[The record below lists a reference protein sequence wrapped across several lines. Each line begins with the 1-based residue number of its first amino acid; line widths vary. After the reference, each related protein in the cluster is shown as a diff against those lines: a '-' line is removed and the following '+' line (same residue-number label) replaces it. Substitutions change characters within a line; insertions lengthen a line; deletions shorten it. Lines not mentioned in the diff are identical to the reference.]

1 MEDINGYAEQCKDWS
16 EEFTT
21 DFNGDVA
28 YAAARNRQAT
38 TCLHPTGHSWL
49 TDYAVHTLW
58 QTPLSL
64 CDRTRA
70 WPQVLSL
77 SEQSWPTPDTDL
89 RSPHHGGAGAGAVGP
104 TTEGSHARRR
114 AVRHWVRVTHAPGG
128 HVTKSDV
135 ADQLACG
142 GVCDRYHGCQSPRGQ
157 HAGAR
162 RERSTPVHVVTAG
175 GIPCARR

>member
-49 TDYAVHTLW
+49 PDYALHALW
-58 QTPLSL
+58 QTPVSL

-70 WPQVLSL
+70 WAQVLSL
-77 SEQSWPTPDTDL
+77 SEQSWPTSDTDL
-89 RSPHHGGAGAGAVGP
+89 CPARHGGAGAGAVGP
-104 TTEGSHARRR
+104 TADCAHARRR
-114 AVRHWVRVTHAPGG
+114 AVRHWVRVTHAPCRQ
-128 HVTKSDV
+128 VARSDGV
-135 ADQLACG
+135 GQLACD
-142 GVCDRYHGCQSPRGQ
+142 GVCDRYHGRQSARGQ
-157 HAGAR
+157 HVGAR
-162 RERSTPVHVVTAG
+162 SEQSALAHPVSGG
-175 GIPCARR
+175 GISCARR